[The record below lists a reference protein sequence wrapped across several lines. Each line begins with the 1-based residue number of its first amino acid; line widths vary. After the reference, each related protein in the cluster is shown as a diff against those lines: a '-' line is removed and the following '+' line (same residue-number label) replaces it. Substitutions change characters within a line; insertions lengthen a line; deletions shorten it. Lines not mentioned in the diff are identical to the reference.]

1 MIRPVVSWG
10 CIKMIVFS
18 KSGEV
23 ILPLSSTLVRPPL
36 EYCVQFWAPPFRKDR
51 DLLEQAHRRATEMT
65 RGLKHLP
72 YEERLRDLRL
82 FSLRWDLITVYI

>member
-1 MIRPVVSWG
+1 MISWG
-10 CIKMIVFS
+10 YIKKCGLQIEGEDPPTQLYPS
-18 KSGEV
+18 ETTSG
-23 ILPLSSTLVRPPL
+23 ILCPVLGS
-36 EYCVQFWAPPFRKDR
+36 PFRKDR